1 MVADNI
7 TSFYI
12 EEALFISEELN
23 MKMIDTIYITIF
35 LIASLIYF
43 TVSTLSPLISIFFLI
58 GGSFIL
64 VKGSDFFVEGA
75 VSVSTKIG
83 VSEHTIGLTIVAF
96 GTSLPE
102 LAVSVLASYH
112 NHTETAWGNVIGS
125 NVTNLLLILGFA
137 MILISIKPSRFAF
150 KDSVSMLLVSFLTI
164 FLAFDGSLQFYDG
177 FILIFLYAFFILT
190 LRRRRMMEEEMEK
203 VYSKNAMLFLFIGFA
218 GVGMGGE
225 LVINGAVNIAR
236 YLGVKEVVI
245 AVSMVA
251 LGTSLPELITSAVA
265 VIKKHHGIAVGNV
278 IGSNLVNLCMVLGIS
293 AVVRIIPINLNSVV
307 IIFFLFTAFI
317 MPFILKKKW
326 FSRST
331 GTAFLI
337 LYIIFLFSIY
347 TIG

>member
-1 MVADNI
+1 MKIIEMLYIPIFII
-7 TSFYI
+7 T
-12 EEALFISEELN
+12 
-23 MKMIDTIYITIF
+23 
-35 LIASLIYF
+35 SLIYF
-43 TVSTLSPLISIFFLI
+43 TISSLSPSISIFFLI
-58 GGSFIL
+58 AGSFIL
-64 VKGSDFFVEGA
+64 VKGSDFFIEGA
-75 VSVSTKIG
+75 VSISTKIG
-83 VSEHTIGLTIVAF
+83 VSEHTIGLTVVAF

-137 MILISIKPSRFAF
+137 MILMQIKPSKFAF
-150 KDSVSMLLVSFLTI
+150 KDSVNMLLISLLTI

-177 FILIFLYAFFILT
+177 FILIFLYAFFIFM
-190 LRRRRMMEEEMEK
+190 LRKRKMMEEEMEK
-203 VYSKNAMLFLFIGFA
+203 AYSKNALLFLLIGFA

-236 YLGVKEVVI
+236 YLGVKEVII
-245 AVSMVA
+245 AASMVA
-251 LGTSLPELITSAVA
+251 FGTSLPELITSIVA

-293 AVVRIIPINLNSVV
+293 ASVRGIPINLSSTV

-317 MPFILKKKW
+317 MPFILKMKL

-331 GTAFLI
+331 GIAFLI
-337 LYIIFLFSIY
+337 LYILFLMFIY
-347 TIG
+347 MIG